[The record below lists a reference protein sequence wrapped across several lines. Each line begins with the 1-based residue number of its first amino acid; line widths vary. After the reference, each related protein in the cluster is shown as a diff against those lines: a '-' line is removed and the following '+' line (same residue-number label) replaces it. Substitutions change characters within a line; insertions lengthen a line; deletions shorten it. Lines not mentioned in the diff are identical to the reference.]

1 MGAIVM
7 FLLLATVA
15 PFLFLQ
21 SRKPAFAVVQSILL
35 IGMWLYF
42 FQVMMYSDPGVF
54 SATWSMFYL
63 GLIGAHVAWVMFIVS
78 TVKSSP
84 AYQDSLN
91 KEKETLLS

>member
-7 FLLLATVA
+7 FLILATVA

-21 SRKPAFAVVQSILL
+21 AKKMAFAVAQSILL

-42 FQVMMYSDPGVF
+42 FQVTMYSDPGVL
-54 SATWSMFYL
+54 SITWSMFYL
-63 GLIGAHVAWVMFIVS
+63 GLIGAHVAWVMFIVA

-84 AYQDSLN
+84 GYKESLT

>member
-15 PFLFLQ
+15 PFLFLIT
-21 SRKPAFAVVQSILL
+21 RKTAFAVAQSILL

-42 FQVMMYSDPGVF
+42 FQVTMYTDPGAF
-54 SATWSMFYL
+54 SITWSMFYL
-63 GLIGAHVAWVMFIVS
+63 GLIGAHVAWVMFIVA
-78 TVKSSP
+78 TVKTRP
-84 AYQDSLN
+84 AYKESLA

>member
-15 PFLFLQ
+15 PFLFLIT
-21 SRKPAFAVVQSILL
+21 RKTAFAVAQSILL

-42 FQVMMYSDPGVF
+42 FQVTMYTDPGAF
-54 SATWSMFYL
+54 SITWSMFYL
-63 GLIGAHVAWVMFIVS
+63 GLIGAHVAWVMFIVA
-78 TVKSSP
+78 TVKTSP
-84 AYQDSLN
+84 TYKENLS